1 MSSRSF
7 LLCLAALALA
17 VPAMASPIPYVINF
31 SQSSGTGPLPSSGG
45 FTYDPATST
54 FSNFVVV
61 WHSVTF
67 DMTALANA
75 GPVFESSPS
84 VCGLP
89 ASPSGSF
96 ELLSAAP
103 CITGWYGNS
112 LFGGADFAFYSNQ
125 PQVGTASIRLLS
137 IPDPSRANLNSAGT
151 FSITAV
157 PEPSGAVLLGL
168 GFAAL
173 GVMRKFRSR

>member
-7 LLCLAALALA
+7 LLCLAALALS
-17 VPAMASPIPYVINF
+17 VPALASPIPYVINF
-31 SQSSGTGPLPSSGG
+31 VQDNGFGPLPSSGG

-54 FSNFVVV
+54 FSNFLVV

-75 GPVFESSPS
+75 GPDFQGSPS

-89 ASPSGSF
+89 SGPSGSF
-96 ELLSAAP
+96 ELLSTAP
-103 CITGWYGNS
+103 CLSGWYAAS
-112 LFGGADFAFYSNQ
+112 LFGGADFTFYSNQ
-125 PQVGTASIRLLS
+125 PQVGTAYLRLLS
-137 IPDPSRANLNSAGT
+137 MPDPSRANLVPSGT

>member
-1 MSSRSF
+1 MSNRSF
-7 LLCLAALALA
+7 LLCLAALALS

-45 FTYDPATST
+45 FIYDPATFT

-75 GPVFESSPS
+75 GPDFQGSPS

-89 ASPSGSF
+89 AGPSGSF
-96 ELLSAAP
+96 ELLSVAP
-103 CITGWYGNS
+103 CIAGWSGAS
-112 LFGGADFAFYSNQ
+112 LFGGADFTFYSNQ
-125 PQVGTASIRLLS
+125 PTVGTANLRLLQV
-137 IPDPSRANLNSAGT
+137 PDPSRANLNSFGT

-157 PEPSGAVLLGL
+157 PEPTGAVLLGL
-168 GFAAL
+168 GLAAL
-173 GVMRKFRSR
+173 GVIRKFRSC